1 MASGN
6 IIANG
11 VSGPFLV
18 NGDGVHLS
26 LNKTF
31 GGGSVA
37 VEHLIEGSYYPVLNE
52 GVAIAF
58 SAAADVRINVQSG
71 DTVQLVTTGAAS
83 PDIDFR
89 IAGARLAR

>member
-52 GVAIAF
+52 GAAIAF
-58 SAAADVRINVQSG
+58 TAAADVKINVQSG
-71 DTVQLVTTGAAS
+71 DTVRLNLTGATA
-83 PDIDFR
+83 PDLDFR
-89 IAGARLAR
+89 IAGARFAR